1 MPPVFG
7 TSHKNK
13 DASILKDKSK
23 STCEGIYYNG
33 AGHNNNSNSSDKD
46 TE

>member
-7 TSHKNK
+7 SSYKNK
-13 DASILKDKSK
+13 DTSILKDKSK
-23 STCEGIYYNG
+23 STCEGIYIG
-33 AGHNNNSNSSDKD
+33 GGHNNNSNSSDKD